1 MPDLSASGRRGL
13 KTIRLAA
20 AAGAALGI
28 AGLGMMETAM
38 SMPMPMFMG
47 VERVVI
53 ACRMASGGA
62 SGGGTALHCPDLG
75 EQARKALAEG
85 LKARGRSVPPIVVVA
100 PGDEAMADPAALVVT
115 LHAVNAVSANGGE
128 EAAVAV
134 EIRRPGQLSDG
145 VPFFQTPPAV
155 ASGAP
160 GDVRA
165 GIGRSLRA
173 SLTAGVVE
181 PLAAAP

>member
-1 MPDLSASGRRGL
+1 MPDLSADGRRGMR
-13 KTIRLAA
+13 TIRLVA

-53 ACRMASGGA
+53 ACRMA

-160 GDVRA
+160 GEVRA

-173 SLTAGVVE
+173 SLTAGVIE